1 MKQEDFIKIASWSSE
16 KLWKYCY
23 RLTQKLGH
31 QGAVDHLMKLRRE
44 LQVELAKYSKSR
56 AFDLVQQNA
65 VIAGENMARW
75 CKSYFMQWATSE
87 VIRKFPEKATNPNS
101 VKYVTRQMWE
111 EYVARFKY

>member
-1 MKQEDFIKIASWSSE
+1 MTQDDFIKIASWSNP

-44 LQVELAKYSKSR
+44 MHMELAKYSKTNS
-56 AFDLVQQNA
+56 FDLVQQNA
-65 VIAGENMARW
+65 IIATEHMLRW
-75 CKSYFMQWATSE
+75 CKNYFMQWATVE
-87 VIRKFPEKATNPNS
+87 VVRKFPEKASNPNS

-111 EYVARFKY
+111 DYVKRFQY